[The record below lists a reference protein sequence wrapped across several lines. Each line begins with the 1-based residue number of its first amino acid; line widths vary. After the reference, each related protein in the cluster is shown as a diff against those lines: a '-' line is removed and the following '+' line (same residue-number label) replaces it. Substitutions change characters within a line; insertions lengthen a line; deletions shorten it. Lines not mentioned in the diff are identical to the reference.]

1 MLTHIVCWKYKD
13 GTPEDIRSQH
23 RSELQ
28 ALKSVIPEVLDLRV
42 GEDVLHLER
51 SYDTGLVAIFSSL
64 DTLDAYN
71 VHPKHQTVAA
81 MGREISAHVVSVDF
95 LADEEIIS
103 E

>member
-13 GTPEDIRSQH
+13 ETPEDLRAQH

-28 ALKSVIPEVLDLRV
+28 ALKSIIPEVLDLRV
-42 GEDVLHLER
+42 GEDTLHLDR
-51 SYDTGLVAIFSSL
+51 SYDTGLVALFSGP
-64 DTLDAYN
+64 DTLNAYN
-71 VHPKHQTVAA
+71 IHPKHQTVAA